1 MSQLGDNNTKIV
13 YIGRILFTG
22 MGKQGQQ
29 AQWEKVDFDRLFLPH
44 IAIDTV
50 IFGYHEGRMMVLL
63 LQYKHTRDYAL
74 PGGFI
79 LKTENIDE
87 AAKRILKDRT
97 GLSQIYLE
105 QFHTFGRNDRQD
117 HSIRDFMLAQ
127 GKKPP
132 ASHFLLQRFIS
143 ISYYAL
149 VDFTQA
155 IPAKDELSDACQWV
169 DIRKIPRLIQDHRQI
184 IQTALN
190 RLRED
195 LDKKLI
201 GFNLMPET
209 FTMKEL
215 QGLYETI
222 LGEKLLR
229 TSFQRKMLSLGI
241 LEVTEKKMTGGAH
254 KAPYL
259 YRFRN

>member
-1 MSQLGDNNTKIV
+1 MYIV
-13 YIGRILFTG
+13 RELLPE
-22 MGKQGQQ
+22 MAKKQEPVH
-29 AQWEKVDFDRLFLPH
+29 WEKVDFEGLFLPH

-63 LQYKHTRDYAL
+63 LQYKHTREYAL

-79 LKTENIDE
+79 LKNEHIED

-97 GLSQIYLE
+97 SLDNIYLE
-105 QFHTFGRNDRQD
+105 QFHTFGRTDRQD
-117 HSIRDFMLAQ
+117 QSIKTFMEAE

-143 ISYYAL
+143 ICYYAL
-149 VDFTQA
+149 VDYTKA
-155 IPAKDELSDACQWV
+155 LPVKDELSDACRWV
-169 DIRKIPRLIQDHRQI
+169 DIKRIPRLIQDHRLI
-184 IQTALN
+184 IQTALT
-190 RLRED
+190 RLQED
-195 LDKKLI
+195 LDKNLV

-222 LGEKLLR
+222 RGEKLLR

-241 LEVTEKKMTGGAH
+241 LEVIDKKMTGGAH

-259 YRFRN
+259 YRFCK

>member
-1 MSQLGDNNTKIV
+1 M
-13 YIGRILFTG
+13 YIGRTDFTG
-22 MGKQGQQ
+22 MGKAKHK
-29 AQWEKVDFDRLFLPH
+29 AQWEKVDFDGLFLPH

-63 LQYKHTRDYAL
+63 LQYKHTREYAL

-79 LKTENIDE
+79 LKTEHIDD

-97 GLSQIYLE
+97 GLSDIYLE

-117 HSIRDFMLAQ
+117 NSIKEFLVAQ

-132 ASHFLLQRFIS
+132 ADHFLLQRFIS

-149 VDFTQA
+149 VDFTKA

-169 DIRKIPRLIQDHRQI
+169 DIRKIPKLIQDHRSI
-184 IQTALN
+184 IQTALT
-190 RLRED
+190 RLQED
-195 LDKKLI
+195 LDRKLV

-222 LGEKLLR
+222 LGQKLLR
-229 TSFQRKMLSLGI
+229 TSFQRKMLAMDI
-241 LEVTEKKMTGGAH
+241 LEVVDKRMTGGAH

-259 YRFRN
+259 YRFKQ

>member
-1 MSQLGDNNTKIV
+1 
-13 YIGRILFTG
+13 
-22 MGKQGQQ
+22 MGKAKHQ
-29 AQWEKVDFDRLFLPH
+29 AQWEQVDFDKLFLPH

-79 LKTENIDE
+79 LKTEDIDT

-97 GLSQIYLE
+97 GLSDIYLE

-117 HSIRDFMLAQ
+117 NSIREFMIAQ

-132 ASHFLLQRFIS
+132 DSHFLLQRFIS

-149 VDFTQA
+149 VDFTKA
-155 IPAKDELSDACQWV
+155 IPAKDELSDACLWV
-169 DIRKIPRLIQDHRQI
+169 DIRKIPRLIQDHRSI
-184 IQTALN
+184 IQTAQA
-190 RLRED
+190 RLQED
-195 LDKKLI
+195 LDKKLV
-201 GFNLMPET
+201 GFNLMPEN

-222 LGEKLLR
+222 LRQKLLR
-229 TSFQRKMLSLGI
+229 TSFQRKMLAMDI
-241 LEVTEKKMTGGAH
+241 LEVVDKKMTGGAH

-259 YRFRN
+259 YRFKK